1 MTGDSDIGGAL
12 RAAHARAQELL
23 QQRRPADA
31 EMIYA
36 RMRAVAPDQAWI
48 AIEQGLVLLQGHDR
62 MRTLRHFEE
71 AARLFPDSEPAWQGL
86 GKALYDVQRPE
97 EAILAFSRAA
107 TLAKGPALA
116 RYHRGMARLMA
127 GDFAAG
133 WRDFEN
139 RLAVATFRHRHFDRP
154 RWDGQ
159 SLGGRRLLVICEQG
173 YGDVF
178 QFVRYLPLIDE
189 RGGRVVFECPQD
201 VTDLL
206 APSLPGVEIVPMTS
220 RDAPSVPFDC
230 YASLLSL
237 PHLFGTTLE
246 SIPARVPYLS
256 APAPVRPDPADGLHV
271 GVVWAGRA
279 THPQDHQRSMHAEFL
294 APLATV
300 NGAVLHSLQ
309 KDAGNWPTLSG
320 LTPFLHPPPR
330 KLERFSDTAAVLL
343 GLDLVITVDTAVAHL
358 AGALGRP
365 VWLLLD
371 YGNDWRWM
379 LKREDTPWYPAMRL
393 FRQKQPGDWPG
404 VIAAVRAAL
413 EVRAAASAA

>member
-1 MTGDSDIGGAL
+1 MTGDDIGGAL

-31 EMIYA
+31 DMIYA
-36 RMRAVAPDQAWI
+36 RMRAVAPDQPWI
-48 AIEQGLVLLQGHDR
+48 AIEQGLVLLQGRDR

-71 AARLFPDSEPAWQGL
+71 TARLFPDAEAAWQGL

-107 TLAKGPALA
+107 NLAKEPALA
-116 RYHRGMARLMA
+116 RYHRGMARLMT
-127 GDFAAG
+127 GDLLTG

-139 RLAVATFRHRHFDRP
+139 RLAVPAFQHRHFDRP
-154 RWDGQ
+154 RWNGKALDGQ
-159 SLGGRRLLVICEQG
+159 RLLVICEQG

-178 QFVRYLPLIDE
+178 QFVRYLPLLVE
-189 RGGRVVFECPQD
+189 RGAQVVLECPQD
-201 VTDLL
+201 ILDLL
-206 APSLPGVEIVPMTS
+206 APSLPGIEVVPLTS
-220 RDAPSVPFDC
+220 RDAPSVAFDC
-230 YASLLSL
+230 YAALLSL
-237 PHLFGTTLE
+237 PYLLGTTLDT
-246 SIPARVPYLS
+246 IPARVPYL
-256 APAPVRPDPADGLHV
+256 AAAETVRPDGDGLHV
-271 GVVWAGRA
+271 GVAWAGRA
-279 THPQDHQRSMHAEFL
+279 THPQDHQRSMHAELL

-300 NGAVLHSLQ
+300 AGVTLHSLQ

-320 LTPFLHPPPR
+320 LTPFLKAPPR
-330 KLERFSDTAAVLL
+330 KLERFTDTAAVIL
-343 GLDLVITVDTAVAHL
+343 GLDLVITIDTAVAHL

-379 LKREDTPWYPAMRL
+379 LKREDTPWYPTMRL
-393 FRQKQPGDWPG
+393 FRQKQPGDWTG

-413 EVRAAASAA
+413 EERTAQTA

>member
-1 MTGDSDIGGAL
+1 MASDDHFGASL

-23 QQRRPADA
+23 QQRRLADA
-31 EMIYA
+31 ETVYA

-48 AIEQGLVLLQGHDR
+48 AVEQGLVLLQGRDR
-62 MRTLRHFEE
+62 VRTLKHFEE
-71 AARLFPDSEPAWQGL
+71 TARLFPAAEASWQGL
-86 GKALYDVQRPE
+86 GKALYDVQRPD
-97 EAILAFSRAA
+97 EAIKAFARAA
-107 TLAKGPALA
+107 DLAKEPALA
-116 RYHRGMARLMA
+116 RYHRGMARLLA
-127 GDFAAG
+127 GDFNAG
-133 WRDFEN
+133 WLDFES
-139 RLAVATFRHRHFDRP
+139 RLTVPTFQHRRFAQP
-154 RWDGQ
+154 RWNGAPLDGK
-159 SLGGRRLLVICEQG
+159 RLLVISEQG

-178 QFVRYLPLIDE
+178 QFVRYLPLIDG
-189 RGGRVVFECPQD
+189 RGGKVVFECPQD
-201 VTDLL
+201 IMDLL

-220 RDAPSVPFDC
+220 RDAPPAPFDC
-230 YASLLSL
+230 YVSLLSL

-246 SIPARVPYLS
+246 SIPVRVPYLT

-320 LTPFLHPPPR
+320 LTPFLHPPAH

-343 GLDLVITVDTAVAHL
+343 GLDLLITVDTAVAHL

-379 LKREDTPWYPAMRL
+379 LKREDTPWYPTMRL

-413 EVRAAASAA
+413 EERAAASAA